1 MIETEHEF
9 LSLLE
14 QGADSWNS
22 WREENPTI
30 KPDLSRAYLFEAN
43 LAGANL
49 SGVDLSRACLIGANL
64 TGADLS
70 GADLQGAYASSAKLN
85 QANLYQA
92 NLEGADLSQAN
103 LNHANLTEAIAISTN
118 FNLAALT
125 GACLEGWQINSAT
138 QLEDITCKYVY
149 WQREQQQRQPAK
161 GKFKPGELSQLV
173 QAVPQNTRSGQVAQL
188 STTAI
193 ALGSVTTTA
202 AVLTRADNLDAQSPH
217 PSQTIPAFTPPQERK
232 WRLIAAGVL
241 IGISLTAVASTM
253 ILRLTQ
259 AEAPTAQTDT
269 AQRSPAT
276 VANLP
281 ALPCQEPPPPALL
294 NRAPDYEYQTGTQ
307 YFGPLANGEPTDGRG
322 TMAYSSGNRYDGEY
336 RNGKRNGCG
345 TFTFANGR
353 SYVGQFQDDW
363 FQGQGLWTLENG
375 DRYVGEF
382 RQNKCNGRGTFI
394 FADGSSQ
401 SGTWQNG
408 SLVGTNLS
416 CDRTPL
422 EMPRS

>member
-1 MIETEHEF
+1 MTEIENEL

-14 QGADSWNS
+14 QGAASWNR
-22 WREENPTI
+22 WRKENPTV

-43 LAGANL
+43 LAGVNL
-49 SGVDLSRACLIGANL
+49 SGANLSRACLIGANL

-70 GADLQGAYASSAKLN
+70 GADLQGAYASSAKLS
-85 QANLYQA
+85 QASLYQA
-92 NLEGADLSQAN
+92 NLVGADLSQAN
-103 LNHANLTEAIAISTN
+103 LNHANLAQAIATSTN

-125 GACLEGWQINSAT
+125 GACIEDWQINSAT
-138 QLEDITCKYVY
+138 QLEDITCKYLY
-149 WQREQQQRQPAK
+149 LQRNQQQRQPAK
-161 GKFKPGELSQLV
+161 GKLSPNEFRQLV
-173 QAVPQNTRSGQVAQL
+173 LVEPQTIRSGQISSSA
-188 STTAI
+188 AI
-193 ALGSVTTTA
+193 ALGNSATA
-202 AVLTRADNLDAQSPH
+202 TAVLTRTDQVDARS
-217 PSQTIPAFTPPQERK
+217 TPPSRPIPPFLLLRERS
-232 WRLIAAGVL
+232 WQLIVGGIL
-241 IGISLTAVASTM
+241 IGMGITAVGSVA

-259 AEAPTAQTDT
+259 AEAPTAPTKT
-269 AQRSPAT
+269 TQRSPVT
-276 VANLP
+276 VASLP
-281 ALPCQEPPPPALL
+281 ALPCQETPPAALPD
-294 NRAPDYEYQTGTQ
+294 RAPDYEYETGTQ

-322 TMAYSSGNRYDGEY
+322 TMAYSGGNRYDGEY

-363 FQGQGLWTLENG
+363 FQGQGIWTLENG

-382 RQNKCNGRGTFI
+382 HQNKCNGRGTFI

-401 SGTWQNG
+401 SGTWHNG
-408 SLVGTNLS
+408 SSVGANLS